1 MIDSQTLLE
10 NPAAKLYG
18 EPLLELPQDLYIPPK
33 ALSVLLSA
41 FEGPLDLLLYLIRK
55 SNIDILDI
63 PMASLTAQYL
73 HYIEA
78 IDEHFE
84 LAADYLAMAAYL
96 IEIKSRLL
104 LPRPPAV
111 LEEEAEDPRAEL
123 VKRLVEYEAMKKNAE
138 AINALPRNCRD
149 FFVARVFFEKEAP
162 ILILDLAD
170 FQKAWTRVLENQK
183 INAAHEI
190 EAEIWSIR
198 AKMAQILNKL
208 ASVQCAV
215 RFEALIEE
223 ASPTS
228 LVVHFVAGL
237 ELARECAID
246 IAQQAPLSPIY
257 IARVL

>member
-10 NPAAKLYG
+10 NPTAKLYG

-149 FFVARVFFEKEAP
+149 FFVPKIDFAKPSAQFFFTFMDFQAAWENVLKRQKLNAAHWVEKEVWSVRLHMQK
-162 ILILDLAD
+162 IL
-170 FQKAWTRVLENQK
+170 KTLENQS
-183 INAAHEI
+183 NVVFL
-190 EAEIWSIR
+190 S
-198 AKMAQILNKL
+198 L
-208 ASVQCAV
+208 VQDSNPIA
-215 RFEALIEE
+215 
-223 ASPTS
+223 
-228 LVVHFVAGL
+228 LVVHFVAML
-237 ELARECAID
+237 ELAKEHLLNIE
-246 IAQQAPLSPIY
+246 QSAPFAPIVLSR
-257 IARVL
+257 A